1 MNNIIYSISTSKV
14 SPSEA
19 VNALNTVLQWAEDQ
33 NMDSTDIL
41 LVRRL
46 RELAFEM
53 KIKSTIQKK
62 ITDYYT

>member
-1 MNNIIYSISTSKV
+1 
-14 SPSEA
+14 
-19 VNALNTVLQWAEDQ
+19 VNALNTVLQWAEDE

-41 LVRRL
+41 LVRRF